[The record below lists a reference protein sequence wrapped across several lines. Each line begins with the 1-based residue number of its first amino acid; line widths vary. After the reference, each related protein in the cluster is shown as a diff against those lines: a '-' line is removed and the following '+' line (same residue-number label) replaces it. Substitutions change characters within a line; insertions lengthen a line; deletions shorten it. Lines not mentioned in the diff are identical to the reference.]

1 MEEKGKKTEEIIRK
15 EAGKTSST
23 AGGSTPEEKANMQRM
38 MKHLPQAPSRP
49 DPEEDPP
56 PRRAILKENRHGMA
70 PDGGDEDD
78 VETVEMKMKMIA
90 ETVEMKMKKIVETVE
105 MEVKKIVATEDKGGE
120 KGAEGGKKGK
130 YHPHRTQWTE
140 AEVVEWLGNTHL
152 QPILL
157 RSKQQWRRP
166 SGHPGQ
172 SSSPASAQHG
182 SHDRY
187 GPIMRPLQHQKG
199 QKGQRSSMPRTP
211 SRARAR

>member
-1 MEEKGKKTEEIIRK
+1 
-15 EAGKTSST
+15 
-23 AGGSTPEEKANMQRM
+23 MQRM

-56 PRRAILKENRHGMA
+56 PRRVILKENRHGMA

-90 ETVEMKMKKIVETVE
+90 ETVEMKMKMIVETVE

-140 AEVVEWLGNTHL
+140 AEVVEWLGNTPRYSP
-152 QPILL
+152 PIKLW
-157 RSKQQWRRP
+157 RIFSPSSYAANSNGRRP

-182 SHDRY
+182 SHDTY

>member
-23 AGGSTPEEKANMQRM
+23 AGGLTPEEKANMQRM

-56 PRRAILKENRHGMA
+56 PRRVILKENRHGMA

-90 ETVEMKMKKIVETVE
+90 ETVEMKMKMIVETVE

-120 KGAEGGKKGK
+120 KGAKGGKKGK

-140 AEVVEWLGNTHL
+140 AEVVEWLGNTPRYSP
-152 QPILL
+152 PIKLWRIFSPSSYAANSNGDDLL
-157 RSKQQWRRP
+157 AIQGNRRL
-166 SGHPGQ
+166 
-172 SSSPASAQHG
+172 
-182 SHDRY
+182 R
-187 GPIMRPLQHQKG
+187 
-199 QKGQRSSMPRTP
+199 
-211 SRARAR
+211 RARCMGRMTRMAP

>member
-23 AGGSTPEEKANMQRM
+23 AGGLTPEEKANMQRM

-78 VETVEMKMKMIA
+78 VETVEMKMKMI
-90 ETVEMKMKKIVETVE
+90 VETVE

-140 AEVVEWLGNTHL
+140 AEVVEWLGNTPRYSP
-152 QPILL
+152 PIKLWRIFSPFSYAVNSNGDDLL
-157 RSKQQWRRP
+157 AIQGNRRL
-166 SGHPGQ
+166 
-172 SSSPASAQHG
+172 
-182 SHDRY
+182 R
-187 GPIMRPLQHQKG
+187 
-199 QKGQRSSMPRTP
+199 
-211 SRARAR
+211 RARSMGRMTGMAP